1 MSKAVLKTICECGKD
16 GQYSWSLFFF
26 KTDKR
31 NKQPYKV
38 FKVRFK
44 NAKYEQI
51 YGYVQTGNETYITR
65 HGNAREKI
73 KLLDNSKLKTIVYSK
88 VKGVERI
95 G

>member
-1 MSKAVLKTICECGKD
+1 MTDAEFNTLLDEVVS
-16 GQYSWSLFFF
+16 SLEE
-26 KTDKR
+26 KGYE
-31 NKQPYKV
+31 P
-38 FKVRFK
+38 
-44 NAKYEQI
+44 YEQI

-88 VKGVERI
+88 VKGAERI